1 MATAAKKILI
11 VEDGEDWRAI
21 LVLLIKRLGYET
33 LEATTGLEAISQATT
48 GHPDLILM
56 DLGLPEMSGDE
67 AMARLKMHPSTR
79 DIPVVVQTAY
89 CSGNM
94 THCAIEAGAKEIL
107 HKPIDLNQLHAV
119 LHEYLPAE
127 TTKLAAAAS

>member
-1 MATAAKKILI
+1 MANTAKKILI

-21 LVLLIKRLGYET
+21 LALLIKRLGYET

-48 GHPDLILM
+48 GYPDLILM

-67 AMARLKMHPSTR
+67 AMAGLKMHPSTR

-89 CSGNM
+89 CTGNM
-94 THCAIEAGAKEIL
+94 TL
-107 HKPIDLNQLHAV
+107 SL
-119 LHEYLPAE
+119 LPE
-127 TTKLAAAAS
+127 FGI